1 MAGLN
6 LPTYLTLSMPS
17 PPCHFLLNR
26 KISGTNNC
34 HFSNISKIFP
44 PIKLPAGTES
54 KNPIFLGALGRHSH
68 WFRSRCCF
76 ELQFLDC
83 RLEGKKVAWLA
94 CPSSFH
100 FESDQSRWFYFFFF
114 CWLPLPPVFFRALR
128 ALRSLPHYSVRW
140 KFPRIFWGWQRLPD
154 GRPPNHIFLLIN
166 TGRAVIGLFHPL
178 NKTGLIF
185 LFSPVDLLLLAAT
198 GGRLSSSRRAP
209 RKLYNVV
216 MMTVPILIAL
226 NAAPLIWQRPPPNIC
241 LPLHADIQEAKMGS
255 LETLTRTERHIYSP
269 K

>member
-114 CWLPLPPVFFRALR
+114 
-128 ALRSLPHYSVRW
+128 
-140 KFPRIFWGWQRLPD
+140 
-154 GRPPNHIFLLIN
+154 
-166 TGRAVIGLFHPL
+166 
-178 NKTGLIF
+178 
-185 LFSPVDLLLLAAT
+185 LLAAASARIFSCVT
-198 GGRLSSSRRAP
+198 CPPFSSSLFRP
-209 RKLYNVV
+209 MEIPEDFLGV
-216 MMTVPILIAL
+216 
-226 NAAPLIWQRPPPNIC
+226 AAAAGWAASKSHFP
-241 LPLHADIQEAKMGS
+241 S
-255 LETLTRTERHIYSP
+255 Y
-269 K
+269 